1 MRRSLSLLCRQGICL
16 LLAASYIVCLCAA
29 SLNAA
34 PTVAEAGSIASLELL
49 PRAENPHLS
58 PDDPALEMCIRD
70 SHTQVVPS
78 AVASEGKWAI
88 RVWPELG
95 KKRLIRAWAGL
106 RVMPDD
112 SMAIYSRLPGHPNVT
127 LVNTHSAV
135 TMAAA
140 HTRLLPDFIL
150 GGELPETAQGM
161 TLKRFGYSC

>member
-1 MRRSLSLLCRQGICL
+1 MPFVMPIPVLGVTQTFGGTTIIGFRH
-16 LLAASYIVCLCAA
+16 
-29 SLNAA
+29 
-34 PTVAEAGSIASLELL
+34 EKAG
-49 PRAENPHLS
+49 H
-58 PDDPALEMCIRD
+58 
-70 SHTQVVPS
+70 HTQVVPS

-127 LVNTHSAV
+127 LVNT
-135 TMAAA
+135 
-140 HTRLLPDFIL
+140 RLLPDFIL